1 MCLLPSVCDSATYFF
16 GCGPCLEDNK
26 TAVEWYEK
34 AVANEIPMAMLRV
47 GEYYLYDYD
56 SLNESE
62 KAFAYFKK
70 AAEYEWYSEG
80 LGICYEM
87 GIGVEENET
96 EAFKYYTL
104 AADNGNTTSMY
115 RTGLCYYNGVGVKQN
130 YAEAYRW
137 FTDAA
142 GNENVAAIYYLG
154 KMMMYGEGC
163 NPDPEAAVQWLLKAA
178 EKNNDKAQ
186 FELGNAYLTGNGV
199 EENDEI
205 AMEWFEKAAE
215 NGNEKALKI
224 TGRRRK

>member
-1 MCLLPSVCDSATYFF
+1 MGSLRKPW
-16 GCGPCLEDNK
+16 P
-26 TAVEWYEK
+26 VE
-34 AVANEIPMAMLRV
+34 N
-47 GEYYLYDYD
+47 
-56 SLNESE
+56 
-62 KAFAYFKK
+62 
-70 AAEYEWYSEG
+70 
-80 LGICYEM
+80 
-87 GIGVEENET
+87 
-96 EAFKYYTL
+96 
-104 AADNGNTTSMY
+104 
-115 RTGLCYYNGVGVKQN
+115 
-130 YAEAYRW
+130 RW

>member
-1 MCLLPSVCDSATYFF
+1 MYFF
-16 GCGPCLEDNK
+16 GYGACPEDNK
-26 TAVEWYEK
+26 QAVEWYEK
-34 AVANEIPMAMLRV
+34 AVANDIPLAMLRM

-56 SLNESE
+56 KLNESE
-62 KAFAYFKK
+62 KAFNYFKK
-70 AAEYEWYSEG
+70 AAESECYNEG

-87 GIGVEENET
+87 GIGVEDNET

-104 AADNGNTTSMY
+104 AADSGNVMSMY

-137 FTDAA
+137 FNDAA
-142 GNENVAAIYYLG
+142 GNENVASYYYLG
-154 KMMMYGEGC
+154 KMLMYGEGC
-163 NPDPEAAVQWLLKAA
+163 VPDAETGIQWLMKAA
-178 EKNNDKAQ
+178 EHNSDKAQ
-186 FELGNAYLTGNGV
+186 FELGNAYLMGNGV

-224 TGRRRK
+224 TGRRQR